1 MSSNT
6 LRGEAVF
13 HIHYSLVRKG
23 RKETRGD
30 RKGTGDSFCICV
42 QYGFFW
48 FFILHS
54 QELPMGSHLLPRLCH
69 TCLPVWKWLS
79 CRRWMRLTD
88 HIYLS
93 GVYWAHRAP
102 RIKPWTR
109 AQKQVCI
116 EAANLL
122 HRPCL
127 IVRTPEVITRPHSC
141 FPHAV
146 VSLCVSVCVC
156 ARLLL
161 CVCQST
167 SKRQCKV
174 TPQCCFTSSFWA
186 VIRGVKDL
194 SKALGICICILH
206 IAIEIYGVSYGNR
219 DSNGDRD
226 TLLLVQNT
234 AKLKSKCRLNY
245 HVLIGR

>member
-1 MSSNT
+1 
-6 LRGEAVF
+6 
-13 HIHYSLVRKG
+13 
-23 RKETRGD
+23 
-30 RKGTGDSFCICV
+30 
-42 QYGFFW
+42 
-48 FFILHS
+48 
-54 QELPMGSHLLPRLCH
+54 MGSHLLPRLCH

-79 CRRWMRLTD
+79 CRHWMRLTD

-122 HRPCL
+122 HRPWL
-127 IVRTPEVITRPHSC
+127 IVRTLEVKTRPHSC

-146 VSLCVSVCVC
+146 VSVC
-156 ARLLL
+156 ACMLR
-161 CVCQST
+161 CVCQSV

-186 VIRGVKDL
+186 VIHRMKDI
-194 SKALGICICILH
+194 SKALGMCTCIL
-206 IAIEIYGVSYGNR
+206 ER
-219 DSNGDRD
+219 EREREMERERD
-226 TLLLVQNT
+226 TFASLQCSDSGQQVQIKWAFT
-234 AKLKSKCRLNY
+234 FW
-245 HVLIGR
+245 

>member
-6 LRGEAVF
+6 LRGEAIF
-13 HIHYSLVRKG
+13 HIHYNLVRKK
-23 RKETRGD
+23 RKETRGN

-102 RIKPWTR
+102 RIKPCTR

-122 HRPCL
+122 HRPQL
-127 IVRTPEVITRPHSC
+127 IVRTPEVKTRPHSC
-141 FPHAV
+141 G
-146 VSLCVSVCVC
+146 CVCVCVCVC
-156 ARLLL
+156 AHASV
-161 CVCQST
+161 CVSECEQ
-167 SKRQCKV
+167 K
-174 TPQCCFTSSFWA
+174 A
-186 VIRGVKDL
+186 VQGYTTVL
-194 SKALGICICILH
+194 FYCIIS
-206 IAIEIYGVSYGNR
+206 G
-219 DSNGDRD
+219 SN
-226 TLLLVQNT
+226 L
-234 AKLKSKCRLNY
+234 
-245 HVLIGR
+245 

>member
-1 MSSNT
+1 MRPQI
-6 LRGEAVF
+6 LWGGKLF
-13 HIHYSLVRKG
+13 FYIHYSLVRKR
-23 RKETRGD
+23 RKEMRRD

-79 CRRWMRLTD
+79 CRHWMRLTD

-122 HRPCL
+122 HRPRL
-127 IVRTPEVITRPHSC
+127 IVWTPKVKTPLHSC
-141 FPHAV
+141 FPCTV
-146 VSLCVSVCVC
+146 LCLCVCVC
-156 ARLLL
+156 S
-161 CVCQST
+161 CVCHRVN
-167 SKRQCKV
+167 KE
-174 TPQCCFTSSFWA
+174 A
-186 VIRGVKDL
+186 VLD
-194 SKALGICICILH
+194 CT
-206 IAIEIYGVSYGNR
+206 
-219 DSNGDRD
+219 
-226 TLLLVQNT
+226 TLLFYFIFLRSNSQYQT
-234 AKLKSKCRLNY
+234 HFKSN
-245 HVLIGR
+245 VLYRNR